1 MKLKLYN
8 SKSGKIEEFTPL
20 KEGKVSLYV
29 CGPTVYN
36 YPHIGNMR
44 PVVVFDVLYSLLS
57 HLGYEV
63 TYVSNY
69 TDVDDKIIQECQK
82 EGRTEKELTDFYIGE
97 FNKCVALLGSRDP
110 TFTPR
115 VTEYIDEV
123 IDYIDKLV
131 KNGSA
136 YEVNGSVYF
145 DVSSVGEYGSL
156 SHINKEDLIAGSR
169 VEVSEDKR
177 SPLDFALW
185 KKTDTGIR
193 WKSPWGEGRPG
204 WHTECVVMINT
215 LFNGEEIDIHGGGY
229 DLKFPHH
236 ENENAQCV
244 AYSGHELAHYW
255 MHNSFINIENEKMS
269 KSLGNV
275 LLAKDLIEMYG
286 GDVIRLVILS
296 THYRQTVNFTKDVIE
311 SAVTE
316 INKLKA
322 SIKSARLTLA
332 ISHES
337 SEEINE
343 AELDK
348 FIEALCDDLN
358 TSNALM
364 EVNNAVKSLNA
375 LLRVKDKDIPSISRE
390 YNTLNKMLDILGL
403 YPSLK
408 ELTSESLSLYSEY
421 LAAREEGNF
430 SLSDELRARL
440 IDQDVL

>member
-1 MKLKLYN
+1 MKLKLYS
-8 SKSGKIEEFTPL
+8 SKTGKMEEFTSL

-57 HLGYEV
+57 HLGYTV

-97 FNKCVALLGSRDP
+97 FNKCVLALGSKVP
-110 TFTPR
+110 TLTPR

-145 DVSSVGEYGSL
+145 DVTKVKEYGSL
-156 SHINKEDLIAGSR
+156 SHINRDDLIAGSR

-193 WKSPWGEGRPG
+193 WLSPWGEGRPG
-204 WHTECVVMINT
+204 WHTECAVMINSI
-215 LFNGEEIDIHGGGY
+215 FNGEEIDIHGGGY

-236 ENENAQCV
+236 ENENAQCI
-244 AYSGHELAHYW
+244 ALNGHELAHYW

-286 GDVIRLVILS
+286 GDVIRLVILM

-311 SAVTE
+311 SAQTE
-316 INKLKA
+316 ISKLKA
-322 SIKSARLTLA
+322 SIKSARLALA
-332 ISHES
+332 LSDVKSSDIDSES
-337 SEEINE
+337 FN
-343 AELDK
+343 K

-364 EVNNAVKSLNA
+364 EVNNVVKSLNA
-375 LLRVKDKDIPSISRE
+375 LLRVKEKDLSSISTE
-390 YNTLNKMLDILGL
+390 FNTLNKMLDILGL
-403 YPSLK
+403 HPSLK
-408 ELTSESLSLYSEY
+408 ELTSESLSLYNDY
-421 LAAREEGNF
+421 LKAREDGNY
-430 SLSDELRARL
+430 SLSDTLRAEL
-440 IDQDVL
+440 INQDVL